1 MDATAGGVQ
10 RRQQTTKQKAIEIIT
25 NTIQTDDMTEE
36 QDRALAVIQNTVS
49 ESISRD
55 IFIESMTKKLA
66 RDRKVEI

>member
-1 MDATAGGVQ
+1 
-10 RRQQTTKQKAIEIIT
+10 
-25 NTIQTDDMTEE
+25 MTEE

-55 IFIESMTKKLA
+55 IFIESMSRDIFIESMTKKLA